1 MVVFVPIVEGQGE
14 VQAVPTLLH
23 RLAQQSDPSTPVRV
37 NAPIRVKSGS
47 FLNDS
52 DYFRRQ
58 VSLAAAK
65 AAQSQGHVLILL
77 DCEDDCPAI
86 LGPELLRRA
95 RAVRADV
102 SVRVFL
108 AYREFETWFI
118 AAADSLRG
126 RAGLPDDLIAPAD
139 PERTRD
145 AKGWL
150 SERMPRPYDPIVHQL
165 EFTRA
170 FDLAQAETNAS
181 FRRLSACVRQW
192 IAQ

>member
-1 MVVFVPIVEGQGE
+1 MP
-14 VQAVPTLLH
+14 ALLH
-23 RLAQQSDPSTPVRV
+23 RLVQQADPSMPVRV

-47 FLNDS
+47 FLNDA

-58 VSLAAAK
+58 MSLAAAK
-65 AAQSQGHVLILL
+65 AAQAGGHVLILL
-77 DCEDDCPAI
+77 DCEDDCPAS
-86 LGPELLRRA
+86 LGPDLLRRA

-102 SVRVFL
+102 SMRVFL
-108 AYREFETWFI
+108 AYREYETWFI

-126 RAGLPDDLIAPAD
+126 YAGLPDDLTTPDD
-139 PERTRD
+139 PERNRD

-165 EFTRA
+165 ELTRA

-181 FRRLSACVRQW
+181 FRRLSAHVRQLV
-192 IAQ
+192 AP